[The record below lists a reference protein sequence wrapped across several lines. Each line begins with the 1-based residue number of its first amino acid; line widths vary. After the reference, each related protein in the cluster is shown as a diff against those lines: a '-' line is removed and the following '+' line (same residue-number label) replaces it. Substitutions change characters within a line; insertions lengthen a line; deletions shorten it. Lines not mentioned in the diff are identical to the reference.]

1 MRRGPYGPCC
11 SSVFSDVFNGTDL
24 GPVQQGW
31 SPEFLH
37 NHEGAL

>member
-11 SSVFSDVFNGTDL
+11 KFVLSDAIEGTDL
-24 GPVQQGW
+24 GPVQQGCNA
-31 SPEFLH
+31 EFLH